1 MLEIKQETQK
11 DYNEVYNVIKTAFA
25 SAEHSDGNEQ
35 DLVVALRKSKNF
47 IPKLSLVAV
56 YDDKIVGAQN

>member
-25 SAEHSDGNEQ
+25 SAEHSICFSR
-35 DLVVALRKSKNF
+35 A
-47 IPKLSLVAV
+47 
-56 YDDKIVGAQN
+56 